1 MSCQAMVG
9 TPPVD
14 WTFSRSIS
22 CMAGSA
28 SQRRIST
35 ILPPAFMVGP
45 SVADSPVAWKK
56 GTTSRV
62 TRCGSLCGSLSGR
75 GSPAGREVGGGG
87 LAGRPDVGGH
97 VAVRAERALGPA
109 GGAGGVEDGGVV
121 LGPEVHVRQ
130 GLVGQL

>member
-14 WTFSRSIS
+14 ITFSRSIS

-28 SQRRIST
+28 SQRRMST

-45 SVADSPVAWKK
+45 SVADRPVAWNI

-62 TRCGSLCGSLSGR
+62 ARCGSLCGSVSGR
-75 GSPAGREVGGGG
+75 GSPARRKLRMALMPPAPMLEVMFRWVPS
-87 LAGRPDVGGH
+87 AP
-97 VAVRAERALGPA
+97 LGFP
-109 GGAGGVEDGGVV
+109 VV
-121 LGPEVHVRQ
+121 PEV
-130 GLVGQL
+130 